1 CPRLKG
7 VVENVET
14 EGGLVAV
21 LGIQVATAVTP
32 VDRDG
37 EVFDLLKDG
46 VGVAD
51 GDLGFVVVFIEYC
64 CGSGEDVMVTPVLER
79 DGVAVSVGGEVGAA
93 PQMVVAHHAHQ
104 LSCCPTV
111 LVSVHYNP
119 PAL

>member
-79 DGVAVSVGGEVGAA
+79 DVVAVSVGGEFEEA
-93 PQMVVAHHAHQ
+93 PQMVVEHLGDRKSTRLNSSHVKT
-104 LSCCPTV
+104 S
-111 LVSVHYNP
+111 Y
-119 PAL
+119 